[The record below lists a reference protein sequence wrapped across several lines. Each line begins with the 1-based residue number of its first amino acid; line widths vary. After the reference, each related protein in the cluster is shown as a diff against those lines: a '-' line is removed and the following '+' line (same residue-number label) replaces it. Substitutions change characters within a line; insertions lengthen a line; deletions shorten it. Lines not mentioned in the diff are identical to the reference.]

1 MFSHLDS
8 GCDELL
14 QQGASETTFR
24 YFRRQHQTPS
34 LLSLVKEHRGSSYF
48 CWVASRQEAPE
59 MVNEP
64 CITAFLASNTR
75 TCFWNAWCWMHTKHA
90 HSKLT
95 SHPATPQKAT
105 SARLPDDLFPSLTS
119 LCLSCLFACASP
131 TAAAPTSCSQHPPST
146 VWSDERRT
154 LRQIAILKEKVRLQ
168 NLRMP
173 RTLRRDSVLKVVWG
187 VSMECL
193 QFWGIKSSV
202 DIQQHSYQER
212 TLTTEVPEK
221 TVKEQIRV
229 QRTQLQLPLSFTWKL
244 WWINLNCW
252 AVSDRD
258 SSGYQWQRGLAESFH
273 ERQAATAFI

>member
-1 MFSHLDS
+1 MHGAECTQNMPTANSPVI
-8 GCDELL
+8 
-14 QQGASETTFR
+14 QQHRKKPAQLVCQTTF
-24 YFRRQHQTPS
+24 S
-34 LLSLVKEHRGSSYF
+34 LLSPLCAF
-48 CWVASRQEAPE
+48 PACLPALPPRQQLRRP
-59 MVNEP
+59 VLS
-64 CITAFLASNTR
+64 TL
-75 TCFWNAWCWMHTKHA
+75 
-90 HSKLT
+90 
-95 SHPATPQKAT
+95 
-105 SARLPDDLFPSLTS
+105 LP
-119 LCLSCLFACASP
+119 
-131 TAAAPTSCSQHPPST
+131 T
-146 VWSDERRT
+146 VWSAERRT

-202 DIQQHSYQER
+202 DVQQHSYQER

-221 TVKEQIRV
+221 ALKEQIRV

-258 SSGYQWQRGLAESFH
+258 SSGYQWQRRLAESFH